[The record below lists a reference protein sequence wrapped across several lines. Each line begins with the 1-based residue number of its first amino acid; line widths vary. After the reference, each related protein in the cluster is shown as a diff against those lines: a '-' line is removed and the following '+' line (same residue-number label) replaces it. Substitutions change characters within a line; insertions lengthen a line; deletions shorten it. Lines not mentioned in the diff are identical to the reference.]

1 MKKRIILLIIA
12 VLLTTGCTCEY
23 NLTIDN
29 NTYHEKIILTGT
41 TSEEITNFSNKWQ
54 IPVDKEEYNSIG
66 GDTNSGVDVTGDIY
80 EYSKTG
86 NNLVFNYDFTTSGI
100 NNSTAISQ
108 CYSKA
113 TITAYQ
119 DSIIIST
126 SDKVNCFDRY
136 APLTNLKINITTTK
150 SVKSHNADSVNG
162 NTYTWNV
169 NSTNANNKP
178 INLLIDNSNT
188 SSSSTSS
195 SSGSNSN
202 IKDNTKEKDYTFY
215 IFCVIILLVMLLGYF
230 IFTKIKK
237 DRDDL

>member
-119 DSIIIST
+119 NSIIIST

-150 SVKSHNADSVNG
+150 QVKSHNADSVNG

-178 INLLIDNSNT
+178 INLLIDNSNA
-188 SSSSTSS
+188 SSSSTSNS
-195 SSGSNSN
+195 NGSNSN

>member
-150 SVKSHNADSVNG
+150 QVKSHNADSVNG

-178 INLLIDNSNT
+178 INLLIDNSNA

-195 SSGSNSN
+195 SNGSNSN

>member
-41 TSEEITNFSNKWQ
+41 TSEEIINFSNKWQ

-113 TITAYQ
+113 TIIAYQ

-150 SVKSHNADSVNG
+150 PVKSHNADSVNG

-178 INLLIDNSNT
+178 INLLIDNSNA
-188 SSSSTSS
+188 SSSSTSNS
-195 SSGSNSN
+195 NGSNSN

>member
-29 NTYHEKIILTGT
+29 NTYHEKITLTGT
-41 TSEEITNFSNKWQ
+41 TSEEITNFSNSWQ
-54 IPVDKEEYNSIG
+54 IPVDKDEYNDIG
-66 GDTNSGVDVTGDIY
+66 GDTNSNVNITGDIY

-86 NNLVFNYDFTTSGI
+86 NNLIFNYDFTTSGI

-150 SVKSHNADSVNG
+150 PVKSHNADSVSG

-178 INLLIDNSNT
+178 INLLIDNSNA

-195 SSGSNSN
+195 SSTNN
-202 IKDNTKEKDYTFY
+202 TNTKEKDYTFY

-237 DRDDL
+237 DHDDL

>member
-29 NTYHEKIILTGT
+29 NTYHEKITLTGT
-41 TSEEITNFSNKWQ
+41 TSEEITNFSNSWQ
-54 IPVDKEEYNSIG
+54 IPVDKNEYNDIG
-66 GDTNSGVDVTGDIY
+66 GDTNSNVNITGDIY

-86 NNLVFNYDFTTSGI
+86 NNLIFNYDFTTSGI

-150 SVKSHNADSVNG
+150 PVKSHNADKVSG
-162 NTYTWNV
+162 NTYTWII
-169 NSTNANNKP
+169 TKDNASNKP
-178 INLLIDNSNT
+178 VNMVINNSE
-188 SSSSTSS
+188 SSSSINPSS
-195 SSGSNSN
+195 SSSSSQT
-202 IKDNTKEKDYTFY
+202 NTDKNDYTLY
-215 IFCVIILLVMLLGYF
+215 IFCGILLVVLLFGYL
-230 IFTKIKK
+230 IFKK
-237 DRDDL
+237 VKNNADDMDV